1 MGGSTGPR
9 RYPSPSRSTP
19 TTSCGRGT
27 SATPARPA
35 PDRGWRRTPTGDL
48 TVEGREDIL
57 LVYQK
62 NGFSISTPRLTLGGG
77 GDQAGSVTHVL
88 MAGNMRHLR
97 RFHEVLHS
105 LFFDLS
111 YTCLEILQSF
121 CQKKTCAGQ
130 NQLALAR
137 RHSNFSQTGYT

>member
-1 MGGSTGPR
+1 MGGSTGPPR
-9 RYPSPSRSTP
+9 SPSPSRSTP

-48 TVEGREDIL
+48 TVEGREDIFVGL
-57 LVYQK
+57 PKY
-62 NGFSISTPRLTLGGG
+62 GFSISTPRLALGGG
-77 GDQAGSVTHVL
+77 GDQAGSISQVP
-88 MAGNMRHLR
+88 MSGNMRHLGE

-105 LFFDLS
+105 LFSICHIHVWKYSRVFA
-111 YTCLEILQSF
+111 
-121 CQKKTCAGQ
+121 KKTCAGH
-130 NQLALAR
+130 NQLVLAR

>member
-9 RYPSPSRSTP
+9 RSPSPSRSTP

-105 LFFDLS
+105 FFS
-111 YTCLEILQSF
+111 ICHIHVWKYS
-121 CQKKTCAGQ
+121 
-130 NQLALAR
+130 R
-137 RHSNFSQTGYT
+137 

>member
-9 RYPSPSRSTP
+9 RSPSPSRSTP

-48 TVEGREDIL
+48 TVEGREDIFVGL
-57 LVYQK
+57 PKY
-62 NGFSISTPRLTLGGG
+62 GFSISTPRLALGGG
-77 GDQAGSVTHVL
+77 GDQAGRIPQVP
-88 MAGNMRHLR
+88 MYGNMRHLGE

-121 CQKKTCAGQ
+121 CQKTCAGY
-130 NQLALAR
+130 NQLVLAR